1 MGQKIKIFALYY
13 EEDQEADVIAHM
25 KEVTR
30 MINEKFIELT
40 NPFTGR
46 PREIRDLVEELL
58 TRSTMHDEQS

>member
-13 EEDQEADVIAHM
+13 EEDQEKDVIAYM

-30 MINEKFIELT
+30 EINAKFIELT

-46 PREIRDLVEELL
+46 PGTVSDQIQELL
-58 TRSTMHDEQS
+58 ARSTMDDDDE